1 MAAAGSGSFQ
11 DGRIASKRLMMLVAL
26 LLASCCLG
34 HGFGDEDHVEVEGIS
49 SSCMERESRA
59 LLAIKSDMYD
69 PDNWFST
76 WTGKDCCGWRGVA
89 CDHTTGHV
97 TRLDLHYPYT
107 YDVRDISDI
116 METMGGSK
124 VNSSLQELK
133 HLTYLDLSMNNFSHA
148 PVPKMIA
155 SLVHLEYLN
164 LSYTMFDGPIPPQL
178 GNLSNLHYLDL
189 HGWNYDDS
197 LHVDDLDWLSR
208 ITSLKYLDMSYV
220 KLSKATNWF
229 YIINSISTLEVLHL
243 SSTRLPYVP
252 SRLPPFNLTTI
263 ATLDLSWNSNITSA
277 MLRWLSNATSLE
289 NLLLSSCGGLTID
302 ISGQIPETIGDLQ
315 NLRILFLSKNHISGQ
330 IPKKIGKLHSL
341 QYLDMSYN
349 NLSGQIPTT
358 LGDLCNL
365 TVLDL
370 SHNNIGGEL
379 TNLFYGLSTCSQ
391 GASISSLVLKG
402 NNLSGIIPSSMGQL
416 SQLHKVDLSSNSLAG
431 NITEA
436 HFLNLTS
443 LLELI
448 IAFNSLNV
456 MLPNDWRP
464 PFSAITIDMSF
475 CHLRGKFPEW
485 LQTQQQLQWLYLSGV
500 GVSGSLPIWFS
511 NFSKGL
517 NNLYLSSNHLTGQLP
532 SAPLFMLDLSNNSF
546 VGPIPLDFREAT
558 NLKLLSLSHNHINDS
573 LSPFFCNIYSLEVLD
588 LSNNHLIGKVPEC
601 HNSFPTSL
609 RSLHLNN
616 NNLSGTIP
624 SFLKYCNQ
632 LINLD
637 LGENKLFDKIPKW
650 IGRNLSS
657 LKVLRLRSNLLYGV
671 IPENIV
677 NLTSL
682 QVLDLSSNNLSGS
695 LPSSLGNFTAMVEV
709 QNKTWSSIEEYYF
722 YTEGR
727 LVITKVLT
735 VEEYYYYIESILLTT
750 KGEIADYTTILSL
763 MTFIDLSNNHLSGEI
778 PKELTKLLGLR
789 FLNLSNNHLTGRIP
803 ENIGDIKILESLDL
817 SVNSLT
823 GEIPSSF
830 SAMHFLAR
838 LNLSYNNLSGKIP
851 TSGQLSTFD
860 SWTYVG
866 NKDLC
871 GTPLPACPV
880 YRTPRDASVKDDEQL
895 ERLLEY
901 TSIVVGFVDHVEVEG
916 IGSSCM
922 ESERR
927 ALLAIKSDMYD
938 PDNWFSS
945 WTGKDCCGWR
955 GVACDNTTGHVTKLD
970 LRYPDTYDVRDISD
984 IMETMGGSKVNPSLQ
999 ELKHLTYLDL
1009 SMNNFSH
1016 APVPTMIASLVHLE
1030 YLNLSYAMFD
1040 GPIPPQLGN
1049 LSNLHYFDLQ
1059 GWYDDLHVD
1068 DLDWLS
1074 RIPSLKYLDMSLV
1087 DLSRA
1092 TNWFHI
1098 VNSISTLEVLHLS
1111 STRLPYALSP
1121 LPPFNLTAIA
1131 TLDLSWNSN
1140 ITSAM
1145 LRWLSNATSLENLL
1159 LSSCGEIPSTIGGL
1173 QNLYFLCL
1181 RDNSIIGQIPDTIGR
1196 LHSLKYLDI
1205 SNNNLSGLLPKTMGG
1220 LCNLT
1225 KIDLSQN
1232 NIGGELTNLF
1242 DGLSACT
1249 QWTSLLSLYM
1259 QHNHLSGTI
1268 PSSMGRVSQLQ
1279 DLYLSSNSLV
1289 GNITEAHFSNLTNL
1303 LGFTISSNSLNVILP
1318 NDWHP
1323 PFNVEFIGMSFCHLG
1338 AELPA
1343 WLQTQTQLTTLYLCG
1358 VGLSGNLPIW
1368 FSNFSRGLQSLNMS
1382 SNNLRGRLP
1391 FVPQLMLDLSNNS
1404 FVGPIPPSFTKATKL
1419 SLLSLSHN
1427 HINDSLPP
1435 FFCNMQ
1441 SLQVLDLSNSHLI
1454 GEVPDCQ
1461 NSFPIS
1467 LQSLHLNNNNMSGTI
1482 PLFLKH
1488 CHKLVTLDLGENK
1501 LHGRIPTWIGRNL
1514 WSLRVLRLR
1523 SNVLYGTIPVN
1534 IVNLTSLQLLDL
1546 SSNNLT
1552 GSLPSSLG
1560 NFRAMVEIQND
1571 TKSVL
1576 HIETY
1581 YYEESILMTTKGSM
1595 FDYTTILSLVTSID
1609 LSNNHISGEIPKEL
1623 TQLLGL
1629 RFLNLSKN
1637 HLTGRIPEKI
1647 GDMKQLE
1654 SLDLSVND
1662 LTGEIPSSFS
1672 AMHFLERLNLSYNNL
1687 SGKIPTS
1694 GQLSTF
1700 DSSTYVG
1707 NKGLCGMPLPDCPV
1721 YQTPPDAR
1729 VKHED
1734 DEKLD
1739 KLLEYTSIV
1748 VGFVVGFWLFIGT
1761 LIMKQAIRF
1770 AFFRRID
1777 KTSDWIYV
1785 QFAVKLA
1792 KLKSKWQ
1799 TMT

>member
-11 DGRIASKRLMMLVAL
+11 NGRITSKRLMMLVAL
-26 LLASCCLG
+26 LLVSCCLG
-34 HGFGDEDHVEVEGIS
+34 HGFGDE
-49 SSCMERESRA
+49 
-59 LLAIKSDMYD
+59 
-69 PDNWFST
+69 
-76 WTGKDCCGWRGVA
+76 
-89 CDHTTGHV
+89 
-97 TRLDLHYPYT
+97 
-107 YDVRDISDI
+107 
-116 METMGGSK
+116 
-124 VNSSLQELK
+124 
-133 HLTYLDLSMNNFSHA
+133 
-148 PVPKMIA
+148 
-155 SLVHLEYLN
+155 
-164 LSYTMFDGPIPPQL
+164 
-178 GNLSNLHYLDL
+178 
-189 HGWNYDDS
+189 
-197 LHVDDLDWLSR
+197 
-208 ITSLKYLDMSYV
+208 
-220 KLSKATNWF
+220 
-229 YIINSISTLEVLHL
+229 
-243 SSTRLPYVP
+243 
-252 SRLPPFNLTTI
+252 
-263 ATLDLSWNSNITSA
+263 
-277 MLRWLSNATSLE
+277 
-289 NLLLSSCGGLTID
+289 
-302 ISGQIPETIGDLQ
+302 
-315 NLRILFLSKNHISGQ
+315 
-330 IPKKIGKLHSL
+330 
-341 QYLDMSYN
+341 
-349 NLSGQIPTT
+349 
-358 LGDLCNL
+358 
-365 TVLDL
+365 
-370 SHNNIGGEL
+370 
-379 TNLFYGLSTCSQ
+379 
-391 GASISSLVLKG
+391 
-402 NNLSGIIPSSMGQL
+402 
-416 SQLHKVDLSSNSLAG
+416 
-431 NITEA
+431 
-436 HFLNLTS
+436 
-443 LLELI
+443 
-448 IAFNSLNV
+448 
-456 MLPNDWRP
+456 
-464 PFSAITIDMSF
+464 
-475 CHLRGKFPEW
+475 
-485 LQTQQQLQWLYLSGV
+485 
-500 GVSGSLPIWFS
+500 
-511 NFSKGL
+511 
-517 NNLYLSSNHLTGQLP
+517 
-532 SAPLFMLDLSNNSF
+532 
-546 VGPIPLDFREAT
+546 
-558 NLKLLSLSHNHINDS
+558 
-573 LSPFFCNIYSLEVLD
+573 
-588 LSNNHLIGKVPEC
+588 
-601 HNSFPTSL
+601 
-609 RSLHLNN
+609 
-616 NNLSGTIP
+616 
-624 SFLKYCNQ
+624 
-632 LINLD
+632 
-637 LGENKLFDKIPKW
+637 
-650 IGRNLSS
+650 
-657 LKVLRLRSNLLYGV
+657 
-671 IPENIV
+671 
-677 NLTSL
+677 
-682 QVLDLSSNNLSGS
+682 
-695 LPSSLGNFTAMVEV
+695 
-709 QNKTWSSIEEYYF
+709 
-722 YTEGR
+722 
-727 LVITKVLT
+727 
-735 VEEYYYYIESILLTT
+735 
-750 KGEIADYTTILSL
+750 
-763 MTFIDLSNNHLSGEI
+763 
-778 PKELTKLLGLR
+778 
-789 FLNLSNNHLTGRIP
+789 
-803 ENIGDIKILESLDL
+803 
-817 SVNSLT
+817 
-823 GEIPSSF
+823 
-830 SAMHFLAR
+830 
-838 LNLSYNNLSGKIP
+838 
-851 TSGQLSTFD
+851 
-860 SWTYVG
+860 
-866 NKDLC
+866 
-871 GTPLPACPV
+871 
-880 YRTPRDASVKDDEQL
+880 
-895 ERLLEY
+895 
-901 TSIVVGFVDHVEVEG
+901 DHVEVEG

-970 LRYPDTYDVRDISD
+970 LRYPYTYDMWDVFYYV
-984 IMETMGGSKVNPSLQ
+984 ETIGASKVNPSLQ
-999 ELKHLTYLDL
+999 ELKYLKYLDL

-1016 APVPTMIASLVHLE
+1016 APVPKMIASLVHLE
-1030 YLNLSYAMFD
+1030 YLNLSNAMFD
-1040 GPIPPQLGN
+1040 GPIPPQFEN
-1049 LSNLHYFDLQ
+1049 LSNLHHLDLH

-1074 RIPSLKYLDMSLV
+1074 RIPSLKYLDMSYV
-1087 DLSRA
+1087 NLSKA
-1092 TNWFHI
+1092 TNWFYI
-1098 VNSISTLEVLHLS
+1098 INSISTLEVLHLIYVD
-1111 STRLPYALSP
+1111 LPYVPSP

-1131 TLDLSWNSN
+1131 TLDLSGNSN

-1145 LRWLSNATSLENLL
+1145 LRWLSNATSLEYLL
-1159 LSSCGEIPSTIGGL
+1159 LSGCGSLTIESVQVALGALLNLKELDLSDNSLEGEILDILNNVSSMGLKHLDLSFNQLSGDIPPGSLRDLEYLDLSGNYNVIVHIFASLGNFTNLRHLGLSGNSISGEIPQTVGNFVRLEYLDLSSNGIIGKIPESIGNLTNLVMLDLSSNNIVGCIPKTVGTLIHMKILCLTDNHIHGEIPETIGGLQNLQVLYLDNNFITGEIPSTIGGL
-1173 QNLYFLCL
+1173 QNLFFLYL
-1181 RDNSIIGQIPDTIGR
+1181 QGNSMIGQIPDTIGR
-1196 LHSLKYLDI
+1196 LRSLLYLDI
-1205 SNNNLSGLLPKTMGG
+1205 SNNNLSGLLPETMGG

-1225 KIDLSQN
+1225 MIDLSQN

-1259 QHNHLSGTI
+1259 QHNHLNGTI

-1323 PFNVEFIGMSFCHLG
+1323 PFNVEFIGMSFCRLG
-1338 AELPA
+1338 AELPT

-1391 FVPQLMLDLSNNS
+1391 FIPQLMLDLSNNS

-1523 SNVLYGTIPVN
+1523 SNVLYGTIPMN
-1534 IVNLTSLQLLDL
+1534 IADLTSLQVLDL

-1552 GSLPSSLG
+1552 GSLPSPLG
-1560 NFRAMVEIQND
+1560 NFSAMVEIQNNI
-1571 TKSVL
+1571 TSVL
-1576 HIETY
+1576 HIDTY

-1595 FDYTTILSLVTSID
+1595 VDYTTILSLVTSID
-1609 LSNNHISGEIPKEL
+1609 LSNNHLSGEIPKEL
-1623 TQLLGL
+1623 TKLLGL
-1629 RFLNLSKN
+1629 RFLNLSNN
-1637 HLTGRIPEKI
+1637 HLTGRIPEKM

-1654 SLDLSVND
+1654 SLDLSVNN

-1721 YQTPPDAR
+1721 YQNPPDVR